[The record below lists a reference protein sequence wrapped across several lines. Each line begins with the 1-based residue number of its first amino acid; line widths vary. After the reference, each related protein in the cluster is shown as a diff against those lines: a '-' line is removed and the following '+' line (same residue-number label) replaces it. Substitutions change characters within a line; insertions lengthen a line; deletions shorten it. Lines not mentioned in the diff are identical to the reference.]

1 MESNGIKECTELDRE
16 HLIDILSEE
25 LPVLRAKIG
34 LSQDEISNII
44 GVSRQT
50 YNAIETRKRRMSW
63 NTFLSLI
70 LLYANNEKTSKL
82 VETVGVFPPAL
93 KNMLNVNKRPREN
106 QNG

>member
-1 MESNGIKECTELDRE
+1 MENNEIIEVTDLDRD

-25 LPVLRAKIG
+25 LPALRAKIV

-44 GVSRQT
+44 GISRQT
-50 YNAIETRKRRMSW
+50 YNSIETRKRRMSW

-70 LLYANNEKTSKL
+70 LLYANNDKTARF
-82 VETVGVFPPAL
+82 VEAVGAFPPAL